1 MRTDE
6 TSERRPVARR
16 VGDRLRAFRAD
27 AGGATMIE
35 YTLIA
40 AMLAVTVFASMGILT
55 DAVRRVFGTA
65 TDAFGQVQ

>member
-6 TSERRPVARR
+6 TCERRPVARR
-16 VGDRLRAFRAD
+16 VGPALRAFRAD
-27 AGGATMIE
+27 ARGATMIE

-55 DAVRRVFGTA
+55 DAVRKVFGTV
-65 TDAFGQVQ
+65 TGAFNQVQ